1 MLYEQSRIL
10 NFAKTILAVPIAL
23 IVCIIVSGI
32 EFYLIGFFGTGE
44 GLFVIFLQEWLA
56 PGIGGY
62 AAMYAIHHF
71 LPSVK
76 LSFVLWTFSPIAL
89 FLISALPTLHQVYF
103 APGTFVF
110 TWSFVFVRLLGGV
123 CAILGAWLAH
133 SKINTEN

>member
-1 MLYEQSRIL
+1 MTNTPLRASAFFSTVL
-10 NFAKTILAVPIAL
+10 SVPLAL
-23 IVCIIVSGI
+23 LVCMVVYAVEFFIIGT
-32 EFYLIGFFGTGE
+32 FGAGE
-44 GLFVIFLQEWLA
+44 GLLVIFLQEWLA

-71 LPSVK
+71 LPSAK
-76 LSFVLWTFSPIAL
+76 LSYVLWTFSPIAF